1 MANTAPIWI
10 TPPGD
15 LGIIPELEYYELP
28 LDAYDPTASPYP
40 PLRFSIISGSLPTGL
55 EIYDDGRIL
64 GIPVLGQIRGVPAA
78 VNRVTT
84 SSFTVRCKNNLN
96 QVADRTFTLT
106 IAGLTPPVIIPTTTN
121 LGTYL
126 DGSYFEID
134 INAIEPNTLLTP
146 TFSIIEGALP
156 PGLTMTSTGLISGYI
171 RPIEST
177 QTTDNQG
184 FDNSAYDI
192 YGFDFP
198 GVNVSRNFQFTVQ
211 ADDTVNIDTQIYTI
225 FVLAR
230 QSLTADNA
238 LETVDSS
245 YITVDTTPLYSP
257 VIYTAAGSLGSIR
270 QNTRFAY
277 QIEAE
282 DFDADSLSYEI
293 VSGALPSGLTLNSSS
308 GWITGYIPFGT
319 LSSNIYNFGI
329 RVYKTGNTSYTS
341 ATKNFSIKIL
351 GQINDTVTWLTDS
364 DLGILY
370 NGDISELY
378 VSATTASNRALQ
390 YNLLTTGGLPIGLD
404 FLPDGT
410 IAGRVSFEVF
420 GLDGSTVTFDNES
433 TTWDQSY
440 TFTIAVFDN
449 ENYIYDEKE
458 FTITVY
464 KRDNQPYENLYC
476 TLLPSRTQRQLY
488 YNILNNSDIIPSTY
502 LYRQWDP
509 WFGKNDSRRVLL
521 QTGLNPQQIA
531 EYVSAMT
538 YNHYWKYLQFGNVKT
553 ARAQDSD
560 LNTVYEVVYLELLD
574 SVVNTQGL
582 GPNLSI
588 TWPLNTEG
596 ITTVYPNSFPN
607 MYERIGDNIGYEN
620 RSVLPKWMTSTQTD
634 GTVLGFVRAFV
645 LCYTQPNRSI
655 EIAYRINEVITEYEN
670 IQFIVDRYEY
680 DSVLSDNFDKIPN
693 SGTGTITSN
702 TASNLVLGTGTAFSN
717 ELWPG
722 KTIFV
727 NNVSLGIVSTVSN
740 ANAVVL
746 TSNANSNVTSNAFTY
761 STNAFIINNFVS
773 GTGNINAN
781 TNSPYIQGIVT
792 NITGTGL
799 VTANIDS
806 TTVTGIGTL
815 FTTELAVGKRVYY
828 LGNSIGTITSIAN
841 ATSLRLDNPVSS
853 NLTNVA
859 FTADGTTTLFAQ
871 DLHINDTI
879 LVNSTSR
886 LGTVK
891 TIHSNTNV
899 ELYSNSLST
908 VSNLSYSHTARDSYT
923 TPGKGDKYLK
933 FPQIGVLS

>member
-40 PLRFSIISGSLPTGL
+40 PLRFSVISGSLPVGL

-84 SSFTVRCKNNLN
+84 STFTVRCKNNLN

-106 IAGLTPPVIIPTTTN
+106 VAGLTPPVITPTTTD

-126 DGSYFEID
+126 DGSYFEVD

-146 TFSIIEGALP
+146 TFSIIDGELP
-156 PGLTMTSTGLISGYI
+156 EGLTMTSTGLISGYI
-171 RPIEST
+171 RPIQSS
-177 QTTDNQG
+177 QTTDDQG
-184 FDNSAYDI
+184 FDNSAYDV

-211 ADDTVNIDTQIYTI
+211 ADDTVNVDTQIYTI
-225 FVLAR
+225 FVIAR

-238 LETVDSS
+238 LQTVDSS

-257 VIYTAAGSLGSIR
+257 VIYTQAGSLGSIR
-270 QNTRFAY
+270 QNTKFAY
-277 QIEAE
+277 QIQAE
-282 DFDADSLSYEI
+282 DYDADALTYQI
-293 VSGALPSGLTLNSSS
+293 VSGSLPAGLSLNSSS
-308 GWITGYIPFGT
+308 GWITGYIPYGT
-319 LSSNIYNFGI
+319 LGSNTYNFSVN
-329 RVYKTGNTSYTS
+329 VYKTGNPSYTS
-341 ATKNFSIKIL
+341 ETKNFSLKIL
-351 GQINDTVTWLTDS
+351 GQINNTVTWLTDS
-364 DLGILY
+364 DLGVIY

-378 VSATTASNRALQ
+378 VKATTASNRSLQ
-390 YNLLTTGGLPIGLD
+390 YSLLTTGSLPIGLN
-404 FLPDGT
+404 FLSDGT

-420 GLDGSTVTFDNES
+420 GLDGSTITFDNGL

-440 TFTIAVFDN
+440 TFTVAVYDTD
-449 ENYIYDEKE
+449 NYIYDEKE

-476 TLLPSRTQRQLY
+476 TLLPTRPQRELY
-488 YNILNNSDIIPSTY
+488 YNILNNSDIIPSSY

-509 WFGKNDSRRVLL
+509 WFGKNDLRRVLL

-531 EYVSAMT
+531 DYVSAMT
-538 YNHYWKYLQFGNVKT
+538 YNHYWKYLPFGNVKT
-553 ARAQDSD
+553 ARAQDAD

-574 SVVNTQGL
+574 SVVNARGL

-588 TWPLNTEG
+588 TWPLNNAG
-596 ITTVYPNSFPN
+596 VTTVYPNSFPN
-607 MYERIGDNIGYEN
+607 MYQRIGDNIGYEN
-620 RSVLPKWMTSTQTD
+620 RSVLPRWMTSTQSD
-634 GTVLGFVRAFV
+634 GSVLGFVRAFV
-645 LCYTQPNRSI
+645 LCYTQPNRSV
-655 EIAYRINEVITEYEN
+655 EIAYRINEVLAEYEN
-670 IQFIVDRYEY
+670 IQFVVDRYEY
-680 DSVLSDNFDKIPN
+680 DSVLSDNFDKVSN
-693 SGTGTITSN
+693 TGTGTITSN
-702 TASNLVLGTGTAFSN
+702 TASNLVIGTGTAFTE

-722 KTIFV
+722 KTIFI
-727 NNVSLGIVSTVSN
+727 NNISLGIVSTVSN
-740 ANAVVL
+740 ANALVL
-746 TSNANSNVTSNAFTY
+746 TSNANSNVSSNAFTY
-761 STNAFIINNFVS
+761 STNAFIINNFVT

-781 TNSPYIQGIVT
+781 TSSPYIQGIVT
-792 NITGTGL
+792 NISCTGL
-799 VTANIDS
+799 ITANINS
-806 TTVTGIGTL
+806 TTVTGIGTA
-815 FTTELAVGKRVYY
+815 FSTELAVGKRIYY
-828 LGNSIGTITSIAN
+828 SGNSIGTIASITN
-841 ATSLRLDNPVSS
+841 ATVLKLQNPVNS
-853 NLTNVA
+853 NITNVS
-859 FTADGTTTLFAQ
+859 FTADGTTTLFTQ

-879 LVNSTSR
+879 LVNTNVR

-908 VSNLSYSHTARDSYT
+908 ASNLNFSSTARDSYT
-923 TPGKGDKYLK
+923 TPGDGDKYLK